1 MRGNDGALPLMSR
14 SAEQV
19 PNLSR
24 YQQNRLILASA
35 SPRRLDLLGQIQVL
49 PDQIIPADIDE
60 TPHRKELPAQY
71 AMRMAVEKARHVVE
85 RLVQENADLTEY
97 AGSSRHSGVYVLA
110 GDTVVAVGRRI
121 LPKAETAQQARDC
134 LAILSGRRHR
144 VYGGIALHLLNGQ
157 PKYRLVQ
164 SHVRF
169 RRLSALDIDQYIDS
183 DDWRNKSGGYAIQ
196 GMAARFIRYI
206 GGSYS
211 NIVGFSIYDVAA
223 MLDAAGWHWADRHM
237 NDCQELQLL
246 FRPKARP

>member
-1 MRGNDGALPLMSR
+1 M
-14 SAEQV
+14 

-24 YQQNRLILASA
+24 HQQNRLILASA

-60 TPHRKELPAQY
+60 TPRRKELPAQY
-71 AMRMAVEKARHVVE
+71 ALRMAVEKAGHVAE
-85 RLVQENADLTEY
+85 RLMRENANLTDY
-97 AGSSRHSGVYVLA
+97 AGSSRYSGIYVLA
-110 GDTVVAVGRRI
+110 GDTVVAAGRRI
-121 LPKAETAQQARDC
+121 LPKAETVQQARDY
-134 LAILSGRRHR
+134 LSILSGRRHR

-157 PKYRLVQ
+157 SQYRLVQ

-223 MLDAAGWHWADRHM
+223 MLDAAGWDWADHRLSE
-237 NDCQELQLL
+237 CQEIQPLPG
-246 FRPKARP
+246 PKARP